1 MYNDGDASQ
10 DETKSEPSH
19 QETSSTHSDDE
30 SHLDPSSIRTPEDG
44 DGIRDDN
51 SLDEY
56 DD

>member
-10 DETKSEPSH
+10 DETKSESSH